1 MKRKTL
7 LAVLAAAALIVAG
20 CGDDDDA
27 GTTAAKTPGN
37 STDRA
42 FVADMVPHHQSAVE
56 MATIAQDRGQS
67 QFVKRLAADIIR
79 TQNEE
84 ISTLRRVDKTLA
96 VAGVKKG
103 SLDVPEHMKGMDD
116 DPQTLK
122 TADPFDR
129 AFMRMMIPH
138 HEGAIEMAI
147 VEGVKGSNPTLKALG
162 QDIIRAQQRE
172 IDAMRKQL
180 GDAGAT
186 DGASEEEGGHGS
198 GHSG

>member
-1 MKRKTL
+1 MKRKYL
-7 LAVLAAAALIVAG
+7 PAVLAAAALIAAG
-20 CGDDDDA
+20 CGDDDEA
-27 GTTAAKTPGN
+27 GTTASKAPGN
-37 STDRA
+37 GTDRA

-67 QFVKRLAADIIR
+67 QFVKRLADDIIR

-96 VAGVKKG
+96 TAGIEKG
-103 SLDVPEHMKGMDD
+103 SLGVPEHMMGMND

-122 TADPFDR
+122 TANPFDR
-129 AFMRMMIPH
+129 AFLGMMIPH
-138 HEGAIEMAI
+138 HQGAIEMAL
-147 VEGVKGSNPTLKALG
+147 VEGVKGSNPTLQALG

-172 IDAMRKQL
+172 IREMRKEL
-180 GDAGAT
+180 GDAGTT
-186 DGASEEEGGHGS
+186 DGSAEEEGGHGS